1 MSDNSI
7 DRLLQPRFKV
17 VEEKAGARKATI
29 IMEPLEAGYGHT
41 VGNALRRVLLTSLPG
56 AAIVKFKIEGA
67 THQFSTIEG
76 VVEDVLEL
84 SLNLKAVRLK
94 AAPHIDGGVLRI
106 EAKGPGEVKA
116 GDIICEAGIEVVNP
130 DLHLATLNKGAKL
143 DMELVVEVNVGYRQ
157 ANIKEATAI
166 GEVSLDALFSPV
178 TKVTYKVENTRVGR
192 RIDFDKLVLDVETDG
207 SIAPYEAVRKSAQI
221 LVAQFNQV
229 FEPVIEEEPEKE
241 EELSPEEMETLRLT
255 VEELDLPTRIANAL
269 RKGGFETVG
278 DLKDV
283 PRETVAKVKNLGGKS
298 IDIIN
303 EALKKK
309 GVSLGE

>member
-1 MSDNSI
+1 MNHTIDN
-7 DRLLQPRFKV
+7 LLTPRFKV
-17 VEEKAGARKATI
+17 YEKDADAKKAVI
-29 IMEPLEAGYGHT
+29 VMEPLEAGYGHT

-56 AAIVKFKIEGA
+56 AAITKFKVEGA
-67 THQFSTIEG
+67 DHQFSTIDG

-84 SLNLKAVRLK
+84 SLNLKGVRLK
-94 AAPHIDGGVLRI
+94 VAEHVTGGILRI

-116 GDIICEAGIEVVNP
+116 GDIVCEAGIEVVNP
-130 DLHLATLNKGAKL
+130 NKHLATLNKGAKL
-143 DMELVVEVNVGYRQ
+143 VMELTVEVGVGYRQ
-157 ANIKEATAI
+157 ADIKESTAI
-166 GEVSLDALFSPV
+166 GEVALDALFSPV

-192 RIDFDKLVLDVETDG
+192 RIDFDKLLLEVNTDG
-207 SIAPYEAVRKSAQI
+207 SLSPMEAVKRSAQI

-229 FEPVIEEEPEKE
+229 FEPVIEEEPEE
-241 EELSPEEMETLRLT
+241 TETLSPEELETLRLT

-278 DLKDV
+278 DLKGV